1 MKPEM
6 PGHLSKRTVKQM
18 IHGELL
24 AKSEIK
30 YQSTLTS
37 AATGSTNGTI
47 ITITQQVVQGDTNSQ
62 RTGNQLSLQGIDV
75 KFSAVIPAALVTC
88 VARII
93 VFQDTQN
100 VGSNFPANTDIL
112 ITQNYISFYNISEQ
126 YQGKRFKII
135 DDVSIPMV
143 VGGNNQIISFD
154 RSYGLKRLNKQ
165 VTYQGV
171 TNATTSNGRNAVLA
185 YILFSNTAS
194 GASPPTYD
202 FNSLVRFTDL

>member
-30 YQSTLTS
+30 YQATLTS

-47 ITITQQVVQGDTNSQ
+47 LTITQQVIQGDTNSQ

-75 KFSAVIPAALVTC
+75 KFSAVIPAALVAEVT
-88 VARII
+88 RII
-93 VFQDTQN
+93 IFQDTQN
-100 VGSNFPANTDIL
+100 VGSVPANTDVL
-112 ITQNYISFYNISEQ
+112 IAQNYISFYNISEQ

-135 DDVSIPMV
+135 DDVSFPQV

-154 RSYGLKRLNKQ
+154 RSYGLRRLNKQ

-171 TNATTSNGRNAVLA
+171 TNASTSNGRNAVFA
-185 YILFSNTAS
+185 YILFSNT
-194 GASPPTYD
+194 GGGVTPPTYD

>member
-24 AKSEIK
+24 AKSETK
-30 YQSTLTS
+30 YQTTLTS

-47 ITITQQVVQGDTNSQ
+47 ITITQQVIQGDTNSQ

-75 KFSAVIPAALVTC
+75 KFSAIIPAALVAC
-88 VARII
+88 VTRII
-93 VFQDTQN
+93 VFQDTQFT
-100 VGSNFPANTDIL
+100 GSNFPANTDIL
-112 ITQNYISFYNISEQ
+112 TTQNYISFYNISEQ

-135 DDVSIPMV
+135 DDVSIPQV

-171 TNATTSNGRNAVLA
+171 TNASTSNGRNAVFA
-185 YILFSNTAS
+185 YILFSNTGG
-194 GASPPTYD
+194 GATPPTYD